1 MNLANGYAVN
11 LTDVS
16 PKIDDRPADRR
27 PLTTDR
33 KGGNIFSAVRERRST
48 VGNIDIRAK

>member
-33 KGGNIFSAVRERRST
+33 KGGNIFSAVGGLLLGTST
-48 VGNIDIRAK
+48 SGLN